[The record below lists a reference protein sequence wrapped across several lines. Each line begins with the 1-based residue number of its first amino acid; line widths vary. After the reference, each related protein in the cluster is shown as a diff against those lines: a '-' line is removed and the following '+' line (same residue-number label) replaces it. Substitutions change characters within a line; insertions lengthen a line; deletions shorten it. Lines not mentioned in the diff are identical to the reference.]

1 MERMRVQR
9 IAEGLWRWTA
19 PHPDW
24 RDGSDWDRTVGSVY
38 CETPD
43 AVVLIDP
50 LIPDDAVD
58 RDRFW
63 DALDRD
69 VERLRMPVVILLTCR
84 WHVRG
89 AGAVRRRYDAGIWAP
104 PDAVVGLEAL
114 DGALVLGD
122 ESSPVAGVEAHL
134 MGVPSPNGDEA
145 VFWLS
150 EHRALVPGD
159 VLLGDGA
166 GRVRRAP
173 PTWYAGSPAE
183 RDWHRVELGPALH
196 RLTSRDPSMLL
207 VSHGE
212 PVLDGASLALRAA
225 LALP

>member
-9 IAEGLWRWTA
+9 MAEGLWRWTA
-19 PHPDW
+19 PHPEW
-24 RDGSDWDRTVGSVY
+24 RDGAGWDRTVGSVY

-50 LIPDDAVD
+50 LIPDDGAD
-58 RDRFW
+58 RERFW

-69 VERLRMPVVILLTCR
+69 VERLRVPVVVLLTCR

-89 AGAVRRRYDAGIWAP
+89 AGTVRRRYAAAVWAP
-104 PDAVVGLEAL
+104 PNAVDGLEGL
-114 DGALVLGD
+114 DGALVLGN
-122 ESSPVAGVEAHL
+122 EARPVAGVETHL
-134 MGVPSPNGDEA
+134 MGLPSPTGDEA

-150 EHRALVPGD
+150 EYRALVPGD

-166 GRVRRAP
+166 GGVRLAP
-173 PTWYAGSPAE
+173 PEWYSDSPAE
-183 RDWHRVELGPALH
+183 RHWYGEELVPGLH
-196 RLTSRDPSMLL
+196 RFAARDLSMLL

-212 PVLDGASLALRAA
+212 PVVHGASAALRAA
-225 LALP
+225 LAAP